1 MKYEKKRLVLNFEF
15 SFSFI
20 LKEYFIEIYNRITN
34 KTNLDSNTLW
44 QQVVATLN
52 EQSSVRDALPIG
64 GGFISKWE
72 KCFEVNNNLGFF
84 SK

>member
-1 MKYEKKRLVLNFEF
+1 LVLNFEF

-64 GGFISKWE
+64 GGFISK
-72 KCFEVNNNLGFF
+72 
-84 SK
+84 

>member
-64 GGFISKWE
+64 GGFISK
-72 KCFEVNNNLGFF
+72 
-84 SK
+84 